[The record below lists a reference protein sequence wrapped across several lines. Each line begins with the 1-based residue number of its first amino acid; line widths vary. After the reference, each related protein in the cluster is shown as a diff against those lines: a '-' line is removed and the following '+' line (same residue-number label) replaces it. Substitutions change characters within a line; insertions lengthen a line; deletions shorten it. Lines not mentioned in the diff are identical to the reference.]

1 MFSGVVIY
9 WDMLKTARKC
19 VFAAIISSNA
29 SLARFKGETSIMAE
43 TANAGNRHKN
53 IWMRLAVP

>member
-1 MFSGVVIY
+1 
-9 WDMLKTARKC
+9 MLKTARKC